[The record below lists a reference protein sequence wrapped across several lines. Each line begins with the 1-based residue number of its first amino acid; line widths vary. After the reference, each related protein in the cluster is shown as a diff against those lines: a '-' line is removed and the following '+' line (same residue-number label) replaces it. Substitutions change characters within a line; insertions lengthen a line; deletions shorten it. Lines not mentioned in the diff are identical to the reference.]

1 MIWSAILTAWAAFA
15 KLPRGWHIAA
25 GAVTLCLLAFALH
38 RCAVSDAVEADRK
51 AVESETAK
59 NALGAERTANR
70 ADVTRQAEIQANDAA
85 TRKAI
90 DDVVAKE
97 PEAATRAA
105 GPAVRAVSEQLRH
118 R

>member
-1 MIWSAILTAWAAFA
+1 M
-15 KLPRGWHIAA
+15 
-25 GAVTLCLLAFALH
+25 AVVALCLLAFTLR

-59 NALGAERTANR
+59 KVLGAERTANR
-70 ADVTRQAEIQANDAA
+70 ADVTRQAEIQASDAA

-90 DDVVAKE
+90 DDAVAKH
-97 PEAATRAA
+97 PETVPAGPATRAA
-105 GPAVRAVSEQLRH
+105 ADSLRN